1 MFKRR
6 TCLAVF
12 AAVVM
17 IFILAKQL
25 NEEKAPLTINGDPV
39 SEEEL
44 AFHDGS
50 LERTVR
56 SREIWNWA
64 AEGGMADEFSY
75 DDLIQSLENE
85 NRERKKL
92 QSEGG
97 SCMVRLNIRRFS
109 ITADLRGSGNGCCAP
124 AFWRKRIHLS

>member
-6 TCLAVF
+6 TYLAVF

-44 AFHDGS
+44 AFHDSAVQGNME
-50 LERTVR
+50 L
-56 SREIWNWA
+56 
-64 AEGGMADEFSY
+64 GG
-75 DDLIQSLENE
+75 
-85 NRERKKL
+85 
-92 QSEGG
+92 
-97 SCMVRLNIRRFS
+97 RR
-109 ITADLRGSGNGCCAP
+109 RYG
-124 AFWRKRIHLS
+124 